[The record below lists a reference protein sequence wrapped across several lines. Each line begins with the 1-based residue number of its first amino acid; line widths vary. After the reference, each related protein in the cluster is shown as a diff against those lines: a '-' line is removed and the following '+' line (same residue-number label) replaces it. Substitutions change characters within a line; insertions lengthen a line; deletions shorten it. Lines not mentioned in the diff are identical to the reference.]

1 MVQLS
6 VKDFEVVRVN
16 RRDIEQFT
24 EHWHYS
30 HSINGLSCRYCFGLY
45 RMDDEQFPT
54 LIGAAI
60 YGKPA
65 MRGQGPKWH
74 PDNPTS
80 VLELRRLVCIDDTPK
95 NTESYFIGQTLRW
108 IRNNTDY
115 ELILSLADP
124 YYGHSGTI
132 YRATNFVYL
141 GESAGDKVV
150 SIAGKMW
157 HPRVIT
163 MNKPFAR
170 TLQRKIKAGHESIE
184 WIDKPGKHV
193 YGFWLRK
200 NKRIRPQPKSIQPSF
215 QEWFDEQ

>member
-1 MVQLS
+1 MS
-6 VKDFEVVRVN
+6 VKDFEVKRVN
-16 RRDIEQFT
+16 RRDIEQFM

-30 HSINGLSCRYCFGLY
+30 HSINGLSCQYCFGLY

-60 YGKPA
+60 YGRPA
-65 MRGQGPKWH
+65 MRGQGPKWN
-74 PDNPTS
+74 PDNPES

-95 NTESYFIGQTLRW
+95 NTESYFIGRTLKW
-108 IRNNTDY
+108 LKLNTDI

-124 YYGHSGTI
+124 YYGHSGII
-132 YRATNFVYL
+132 YRATNFQFL
-141 GESAGDKVV
+141 GESAKDKVI

-163 MNKPFAR
+163 MDKPFAR

-184 WIDKPGKHV
+184 WVDKPPKLV
-193 YGFWLRK
+193 YGFRF
-200 NKRIRPQPKSIQPSF
+200 KRGRCRPKAQVKSIDF
-215 QEWFDEQ
+215 REWFEEE